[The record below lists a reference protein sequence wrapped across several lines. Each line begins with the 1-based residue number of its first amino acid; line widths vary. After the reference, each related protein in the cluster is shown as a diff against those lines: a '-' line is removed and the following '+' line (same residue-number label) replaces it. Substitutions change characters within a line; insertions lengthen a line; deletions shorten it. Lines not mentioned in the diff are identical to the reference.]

1 MEIYLNFVDQSAV
14 ALDFYG
20 KVFKTTTDEIM
31 YYRDAPTDPEHP
43 LPEQLKDLVMHASI
57 MIDGTQVMISDVPP
71 EMGLELTSGNNIALV
86 IQAKSDAEIEQL
98 YHDLSSDGK
107 IVAPLEATFWAKKY
121 AIVNDKFGIQWQL
134 NLPTKG

>member
-1 MEIYLNFVDQSAV
+1 
-14 ALDFYG
+14 
-20 KVFKTTTDEIM
+20 
-31 YYRDAPTDPEHP
+31 
-43 LPEQLKDLVMHASI
+43 MHASI

-134 NLPTKG
+134 NLPTEA

>member
-1 MEIYLNFVDQSAV
+1 MEIYLNFVDQSAA

-57 MIDGTQVMISDVPP
+57 ISDVPP

-134 NLPTKG
+134 NLPTEA